1 MPTPVSTLTEFVRS
15 RVESLGLSP
24 HPEGGFYREVYRSYA
39 VLPLPRGKRTL
50 LTVIHFVLPPGGFSA
65 WHVVRSDEVWTWAA
79 GDVVWLHRLDD
90 TGKHSVV
97 ELGGDFTRG
106 ETVVAVVP
114 AGLWQAAECLS
125 ATGAHVTC
133 AVAPGFDFAD
143 FRMGGRDELAA
154 RFPQHRALVE
164 RLTRG

>member
-24 HPEGGFYREVYRSYA
+24 HPEGGFYREVYRSDA

-97 ELGGDFTRG
+97 EHVDHLIVARPVLVVHHDKGVATVRRPAHRTRG
-106 ETVVAVVP
+106 AALLPLGNAPLAEGVA
-114 AGLWQAAECLS
+114 AG
-125 ATGAHVTC
+125 
-133 AVAPGFDFAD
+133 
-143 FRMGGRDELAA
+143 
-154 RFPQHRALVE
+154 
-164 RLTRG
+164 